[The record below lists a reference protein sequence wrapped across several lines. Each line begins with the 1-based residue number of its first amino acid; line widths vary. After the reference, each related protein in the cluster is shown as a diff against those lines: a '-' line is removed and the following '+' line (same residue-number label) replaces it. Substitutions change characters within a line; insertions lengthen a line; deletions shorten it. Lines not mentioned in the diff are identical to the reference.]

1 MKKTNQRGRKSAG
14 MDVSA
19 LKSLK
24 VKMGVCKRVMKELHS
39 YEQEVERE
47 FAKTENMKNAQACP
61 FDIKQQVTQIAYSG
75 SALADFLFTSVFQGL
90 HV

>member
-1 MKKTNQRGRKSAG
+1 MKQTSRSSAG

-24 VKMGVCKRVMKELHS
+24 MKMGVCKRVMKELQS

-61 FDIKQQVTQIAYSG
+61 FDIKQQVALIAHPRKCNC
-75 SALADFLFTSVFQGL
+75 VP
-90 HV
+90 